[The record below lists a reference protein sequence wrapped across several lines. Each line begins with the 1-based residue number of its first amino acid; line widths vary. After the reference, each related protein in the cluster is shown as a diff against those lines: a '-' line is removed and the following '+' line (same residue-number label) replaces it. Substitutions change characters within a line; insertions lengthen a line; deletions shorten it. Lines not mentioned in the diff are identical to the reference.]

1 MTTTRHF
8 TALDRDLAAPDAART
23 LAVTGVNHALHD
35 GYTDLIYVLLPVWQA
50 EFALGYAGLALLR
63 TVYAGAMAALQIPA
77 SALARPLGAR
87 SVLVLGTG
95 LGAAG
100 FAAAGASGSLLGLCV
115 ALFVG
120 GAGSS
125 TQHPLASALVSRAY
139 GAGARGPLGT
149 YNFTGDLGKAALP
162 PIVGLSLTVWHWRA
176 TLWGVAGLGIAVA
189 VAVACFLPRH
199 EGPGRAAPVVDAA
212 PASRRDGAGF
222 GLLIAI
228 GILDGAARPA
238 FLLYLP
244 FLMHGKGAA
253 LATVGAALSLV
264 AVGGALGKVACGWLG
279 GRFGVART
287 VVGTEVATAL
297 AILAV
302 VALPLSPALTVLPCL
317 GVVLNGTSSV
327 LYGTVPD
334 LAPGGRV
341 ERAFA
346 SFYTFTLGGSALAV
360 PLFYGRLGDAFG
372 PGWAAAAAAA
382 TALAVVP
389 LVLALAPH
397 LAPQR
402 STRQRCGGT
411 DLTARLSI
419 PRSRPSTDRRGASG
433 RGADQQQGDAT

>member
-1 MTTTRHF
+1 M
-8 TALDRDLAAPDAART
+8 T
-23 LAVTGVNHALHD
+23 LADDAV
-35 GYTDLIYVLLPVWQA
+35 
-50 EFALGYAGLALLR
+50 
-63 TVYAGAMAALQIPA
+63 
-77 SALARPLGAR
+77 
-87 SVLVLGTG
+87 
-95 LGAAG
+95 
-100 FAAAGASGSLLGLCV
+100 
-115 ALFVG
+115 
-120 GAGSS
+120 
-125 TQHPLASALVSRAY
+125 
-139 GAGARGPLGT
+139 
-149 YNFTGDLGKAALP
+149 
-162 PIVGLSLTVWHWRA
+162 
-176 TLWGVAGLGIAVA
+176 GVAGLGIAVA
-189 VAVACFLPRH
+189 VAVARFLPRH
-199 EGPGRAAPVVDAA
+199 EGPG
-212 PASRRDGAGF
+212 RDGAGF

-433 RGADQQQGDAT
+433 RGAEQQQGDAT